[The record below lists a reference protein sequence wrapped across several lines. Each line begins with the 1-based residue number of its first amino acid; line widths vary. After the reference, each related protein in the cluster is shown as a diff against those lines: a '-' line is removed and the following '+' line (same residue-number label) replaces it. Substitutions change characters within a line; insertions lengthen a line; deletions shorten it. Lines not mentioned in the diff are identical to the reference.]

1 MIIRNIQKKKIR
13 FIGRAIFFILMLG
26 LVTGSLSL
34 LGCEQATEPDF
45 FDRQFIPVGNWAH
58 EGNGYDIDNTTV
70 WYYSPSYGPEY
81 LASELKGD
89 IVAAVDFSESSGVVI
104 IKVTAATETNNTVG
118 KYTGVYYKDHTSSHI
133 FMANPIG
140 SKELGYPPIEADTL
154 NDALRIFTAGTMGT
168 HVSMWGTYSK

>member
-1 MIIRNIQKKKIR
+1 MIIRNTKAC
-13 FIGRAIFFILMLG
+13 FIGRIIFLILVLI

-34 LGCEQATEPDF
+34 LGCEQTTGSDF

-58 EGNGYDIDNTTV
+58 EGNGYDIDNATV
-70 WYYSPSYGPEY
+70 RYYSPSYGAEY
-81 LASELKGD
+81 PAAELKGN

-104 IKVTAATETNNTVG
+104 IKVTEATETDNTVG

-133 FMANPIG
+133 YMANPIG
-140 SKELGYPPIEADTL
+140 SAPIYPPIEANTL